1 MAGVYDAGRSLSEA
15 AMASWEAAAGP
26 HLRGLGAGVVVDL
39 GAGTGRFSGHLARWA
54 GRGVVAVEPAVA
66 MAARARAKGMG
77 GVTVAVG
84 SAEAI
89 PLADGRAAAVWM
101 SQVVHHIGDLDRAA
115 AELGRVVRPGGR
127 LLIRGEFGPEGAEP
141 TGPGDTGGT
150 GASETGTSGGLASE
164 DPAAHR
170 PDFAVYRYFPA
181 AGRLS
186 LGFPT
191 RRRVLAA
198 LGGAGFA
205 LEVGTRVR
213 QQVAADL
220 LELHARL
227 ATRADSTLAAI
238 GDDEF
243 ATGLDALA
251 RAARAEADGDRPPA
265 PVVDTLHLTVLR
277 RSG

>member
-1 MAGVYDAGRSLSEA
+1 MARTDYEGWMAGAYDAGRSLSEV
-15 AMASWEAAAGP
+15 AMASWETAAGP
-26 HLRGLGAGVVVDL
+26 HLRGLGTGAIVDL

-66 MAARARAKGMG
+66 MAGRARAKRMG
-77 GVTVAVG
+77 GVAVAVG

-141 TGPGDTGGT
+141 GGPGQG
-150 GASETGTSGGLASE
+150 
-164 DPAAHR
+164 DPAGHR
-170 PDFAVYRYFPA
+170 PDLSVYRYFPA
-181 AGRLS
+181 AGRVS

-191 RRRVLAA
+191 RRRVLTA
-198 LGGAGFA
+198 LGAAGFE
-205 LEVGTRVR
+205 LELSTRVR

-220 LELHARL
+220 WELHARL

-251 RAARAEADGDRPPA
+251 RAARAEAEGGRPPA
-265 PVVDTLHLTVLR
+265 PVVDTLHFTVLR

>member
-1 MAGVYDAGRSLSEA
+1 MAGAYDAGRSLSEA
-15 AMASWEAAAGP
+15 AMASWEAAVGP
-26 HLRGLGAGVVVDL
+26 HLRGLGAGVIVDL

-66 MAARARAKGMG
+66 MAARARAKGMD

-89 PLADGRAAAVWM
+89 PLADGRAAAAWM
-101 SQVVHHIGDLDRAA
+101 SQVVHHIADLDRAA
-115 AELGRVVRPGGR
+115 AELGRVIRPGGR
-127 LLIRGEFGPEGAEP
+127 LVIRGEFGPEDAEP
-141 TGPGDTGGT
+141 TSPGRSGNPAGSGGSGGT
-150 GASETGTSGGLASE
+150 TAD
-164 DPAAHR
+164 DPAPHR
-170 PDFAVYRYFPA
+170 PDFAVYRYFPT
-181 AGRLS
+181 AGRVS

-191 RRRVLAA
+191 RRRVIAA
-198 LGGAGFA
+198 LGGAGF
-205 LEVGTRVR
+205 EVELGTRVR
-213 QQVAADL
+213 QQVATDL
-220 LELHARL
+220 WELHARL

-243 ATGLDALA
+243 ATGLDSLA